1 MIGQMRNVTCLWN
14 ASARSHRNGQ
24 LWVRGVPSASTSAK
38 PVLSDSLR
46 DEWQDPYYFCI
57 YGMLSLIRLKV
68 LRDPT
73 TLPIPLFFLF
83 DNKPKFEGAALK
95 LYREYQQEHDP
106 QEEIFDRI
114 AFGSRKKHKPLQT
127 ADLLVGVINHRFE
140 EMTRG
145 VGPELS
151 KMKKPMDVLFKKEI
165 AITFPTAELLKEF
178 ADFAQRHPLKV

>member
-1 MIGQMRNVTCLWN
+1 MARPVLFLHLRNVEPDQIK
-14 ASARSHRNGQ
+14 SSER
-24 LWVRGVPSASTSAK
+24 
-38 PVLSDSLR
+38 
-46 DEWQDPYYFCI
+46 PYYSAYSIIF
-57 YGMLSLIRLKV
+57 S
-68 LRDPT
+68 
-73 TLPIPLFFLF
+73 F

-114 AFGSRKKHKPLQT
+114 AFGSRKKYKPLQT
-127 ADLLVGVINHRFE
+127 ADLLVVVINHRFE